1 MQFSLNIK
9 KCPLGFS
16 FKRLGISNSDF
27 NKDMTQT
34 ERNWFQRQIFDLF
47 TNRELNQFTL
57 RQNVSLSLTRYEN
70 FIGCIRSQKKQ
81 HFQNL
86 KYTSKILLTT

>member
-1 MQFSLNIK
+1 M
-9 KCPLGFS
+9 FS

-47 TNRELNQFTL
+47 TDRELNNSL

-70 FIGCIRSQKKQ
+70 FIGCMKSKKQ
-81 HFQNL
+81 HF
-86 KYTSKILLTT
+86 